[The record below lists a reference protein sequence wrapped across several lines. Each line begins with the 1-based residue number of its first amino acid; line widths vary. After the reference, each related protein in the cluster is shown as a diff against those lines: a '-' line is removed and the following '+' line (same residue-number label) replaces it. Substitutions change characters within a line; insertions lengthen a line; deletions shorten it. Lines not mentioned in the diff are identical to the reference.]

1 MVGIDPPMSSTSPS
15 ISVRLAP
22 PVLPDP
28 GPLATRDSARLCLTL
43 TWADRRCVLALAGA
57 LDADSVIALE
67 TEFDQLVRA
76 GFDEVVLDT
85 GGLAAVDESG
95 AVTLAELW
103 ARLRNNGVFCRVRG
117 LHPMFADN
125 PLELLLF
132 VRSAGPDALAELM
145 EPSRR

>member
-1 MVGIDPPMSSTSPS
+1 M
-15 ISVRLAP
+15 
-22 PVLPDP
+22 
-28 GPLATRDSARLCLTL
+28 ATRDPARLSLTL
-43 TWADRRCVLALAGA
+43 TWADGRCVLALAGA

-132 VRSAGPDALAELM
+132 VRSAGPEALAELM